1 MISLFNNDNS
11 AVVSHVNQSTGIL
24 LSVDERTMT
33 ASMLQEFADPDDVVY
48 SVSQGNM
55 EMLSSGNVVLG
66 YGSVPILKEF
76 DQNGEVVLSVSWGR
90 AEGVQSYRDYKAEWV
105 GKPSTKPNVFACKAD
120 NGTEVYMSWNGATE
134 HQTWTVFAGAVNGS
148 LSAVGSIN
156 RTGFETMMVVA
167 DSVTFVK
174 VEASGERIQ
183 VGNSATVRVVERC

>member
-33 ASMLQEFADPDDVVY
+33 ASLLQEFADPDDVIY

-55 EMLSSGNVVLG
+55 EVLPSGNIVLG
-66 YGSVPILKEF
+66 YGSVPTLKEF
-76 DQNGEVVLSVSWGR
+76 DQEGEVVLSVSWGR

-105 GKPSTKPNVFACKAD
+105 GEPSTKPDVFACKAD

-134 HQTWTVFAGAVNGS
+134 HKMWTVFAGTVNGS
-148 LSAVGSIN
+148 LSVVRSVN
-156 RTGFETMMVVA
+156 RTGFETMIFMAEPVG
-167 DSVTFVK
+167 FLK
-174 VEASGERIQ
+174 VEASGEGIQ
-183 VGNSATVRVVERC
+183 SGNSDTVRVLEEC